1 MHNKLTDYRLV
12 QRHKAKLLHS
22 INSVSS
28 TVPYLVLFPSYQWW
42 VEVVI
47 VAVTKYGQVYYVTL
61 NPTFT

>member
-1 MHNKLTDYRLV
+1 MRNKLTDYRLV

-28 TVPYLVLFPSYQWW
+28 TIPYLVLFPSYQWW

-47 VAVTKYGQVYYVTL
+47 VAVKNMGKFIML
-61 NPTFT
+61 P